1 MESLLTIVDNLTV
14 GELKLVRHFYKL
26 KNFGECRKR
35 VQLLDMVVN
44 QKISDNKLAAKML
57 GYKNYNTSSFKHLK
71 ARLKSDLMAMLLMQE
86 CSTKFTTPY
95 AQATFDC
102 RRFLMQGEILMSRGV
117 YEEALDL
124 LGKASKIANRF
135 ELFAEGLQI
144 EDLRRN
150 HIASRGNMKD
160 FEEACSS
167 IEENYVR
174 LGKVM
179 TAKRYHYEITTPSLH
194 RVNSYAEYLRQNN
207 VVNEPAA
214 EYNTRESSRVKLYNN
229 LSSINYLS
237 SIHDF
242 VNAQHHAVD
251 LLHAVEN
258 DLVVKS
264 RSNQAGVNMELANI
278 YLNTAQYE
286 KAVTHASKAVEL
298 FKHGMINQLNAQ
310 LVLFFSFFRNNDFKN
325 ADKVLQLSCNHRLIK
340 GAPNQLMIFRL
351 QVMRAALAFKAGS
364 YDECAFV
371 LRENADYLRDKDA
384 WMPGYFILDTLLLLE
399 KKSYELAAYRID
411 AFRKMIERNTM
422 YKEEKR
428 IITITKVMKLIV
440 RADGDYTKISSAMKD
455 IQLLS
460 EGKGQFYWNPAGYE
474 VIRFD
479 EWLQKKI
486 AEQLH
491 KKSA

>member
-1 MESLLTIVDNLTV
+1 MESLLTIVDSLSI

-44 QKISDNKLAAKML
+44 QKISDNNLAAEML
-57 GYKNYNTSSFKHLK
+57 GYSNYNSSSFKHLK

-124 LGKASKIANRF
+124 LGRASKIANRF

-194 RVNSYAEYLRQNN
+194 RVNSYAEYIRQNA
-207 VVNEPAA
+207 VVNEPAQ
-214 EYNTRESSRVKLYNN
+214 EYKRKESSKVKLYNN

-242 VNAQHHAVD
+242 ETAQHHAEE

-258 DLVVKS
+258 DPVVKS
-264 RSNQAGVNMELANI
+264 RSNQAGVNMELATI
-278 YLNTAQYE
+278 YLNTSKYE
-286 KAVTHASKAVEL
+286 KAVTHASKAVKL
-298 FKHGMINQLNAQ
+298 FKPGMINQLNAQ
-310 LVLFFSFFRNNDFKN
+310 LVLFFAFFRNNDFKN

-340 GAPNQLMIFRL
+340 NPPDPLMVFRL
-351 QVMRAALAFKAGS
+351 QVLRAALAFKTGTF
-364 YDECAFV
+364 DECAFV
-371 LRENADYLRDKDA
+371 LRENADYLRDRDA
-384 WMPGYFILDTLLLLE
+384 WMPGYFILDTLVLLE
-399 KKSYELAAYRID
+399 KKSFELAHYRID
-411 AFRKMIERNTM
+411 AFRKMLDRNTL
-422 YKEEKR
+422 YKDDKR
-428 IITITKVMKLIV
+428 IIAITRIMKLLA
-440 RADGDYTKISSAMKD
+440 RADGDYTKISPELNE

-460 EGKGQFYWNPAGYE
+460 EGKGQFYWNPASYE

-479 EWLQKKI
+479 EWLLKKI
-486 AEQLH
+486 AVVMH
-491 KKSA
+491 KKTA

>member
-1 MESLLTIVDNLTV
+1 MESLAAIVNNMSS
-14 GELKLVRHFYKL
+14 GELKLIRHFYKL

-35 VQLLDMVVN
+35 VQLLEMIIKD
-44 QKISDNKLAAKML
+44 KITDNKEAAEIL
-57 GYKNYNTSSFKHLK
+57 GYNSTASSFKHLK
-71 ARLKSDLMAMLLMQE
+71 SRLKSDLLCMLLMQE
-86 CSTKFTTPY
+86 CSTKFSTPY

-117 YEEALDL
+117 YDEALDL
-124 LGKASKIANRF
+124 LGRASKIATRF
-135 ELFAEGLQI
+135 ELFSEALQI

-167 IEENYVR
+167 IEESFVR

-194 RVNSYAEYLRQNN
+194 RVNSYAEYIRQNN
-207 VVNEPAA
+207 EVNEPAPG
-214 EYNTRESSRVKLYNN
+214 YKLTQSSKVNLYNN

-242 VNAQHHAVD
+242 ENAQHHAVD

-286 KAVTHASKAVEL
+286 KAITHASKAVEL
-298 FKHGMINQLNAQ
+298 FKPGMINQLYAQ
-310 LVLFFSFFRNNDFKN
+310 LVLFFSYFRNSDIKN
-325 ADKVLQLSCNHRLIK
+325 ADKILKSSCNHKQIK
-340 GAPNQLMIFRL
+340 NMENMQMSSRL
-351 QVMRAALAFKAGS
+351 QLLRATLAFKSGS
-364 YDECAFV
+364 YDECAFI
-371 LRENADYLRDKDA
+371 LRENAEYVRDKDA
-384 WMPGYFILDTLLLLE
+384 WMPGYFILETLMLLE
-399 KKSYELAAYRID
+399 KKSFELAQYRID
-411 AFRKMIERNTM
+411 AFRKMLERNPLF
-422 YKEEKR
+422 KDEKR
-428 IITITKVMKLIV
+428 IITITKVLKLIV
-440 RADGDYTKISSAMKD
+440 KVDGDFNKISPEQKD
-455 IQLLS
+455 LLELC
-460 EGKGQFYWNPAGYE
+460 EGKGEFYWNPAGYE

-479 EWLQKKI
+479 EWLLKKI
-486 AEQLH
+486 SEQHH